1 MRHLEYDQVQF
12 FEHVDGYVHA
22 LDEGLRQA
30 GCFLSSGGCTFL
42 FTIYLLYVIRYMLYV
57 ICQMSN
63 FLFQL
68 SEILDVVNRFYRES
82 RLAQY

>member
-42 FTIYLLYVIRYMLYV
+42 FTFYLLYVICY
-57 ICQMSN
+57 MSN
-63 FLFQL
+63 FRFQL
-68 SEILDVVNRFYRES
+68 REILDVVNRFYRES
-82 RLAQY
+82 RLA